1 MAEID
6 SAVETWI
13 GVFNRGVSAKVAAE
27 SLKKIMGVSVIVA
40 YTEEDAGLSYL
51 HDLADDTF
59 YLGSENDS
67 GLLYMNVDKLI
78 EAANKRGV
86 NLCILGQGC
95 YPKTPKLSGHLR
107 EQE

>member
-78 EAANKRGV
+78 EADNKEV
-86 NLCILGQGC
+86 
-95 YPKTPKLSGHLR
+95 
-107 EQE
+107 